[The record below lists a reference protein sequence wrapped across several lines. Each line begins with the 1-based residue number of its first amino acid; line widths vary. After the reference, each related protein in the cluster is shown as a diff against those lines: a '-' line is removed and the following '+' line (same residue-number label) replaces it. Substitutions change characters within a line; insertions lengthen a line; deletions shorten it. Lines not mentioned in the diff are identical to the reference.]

1 MVFVKAGIWGLTVE
15 AGKEY
20 SQIVDD
26 SFCITMAALGAQL
39 PKNGGRTS
47 ISIKIHDKEFAV
59 CSLTPG
65 KIEQQVLDLTLL
77 EGEEVT
83 IKGTGNCP
91 VDLTGNYLVDP
102 YDESDDEDD
111 LSMEIDG
118 EDMDSEDAE
127 GWEDM
132 DDDEEDDDEE
142 DDDEEDEM
150 DIAAQLDAA
159 LKSKRKLPEIP
170 SSKTTKKAKIVE
182 IEEPAEAPVAK
193 TNGTPAKKDAKT
205 DAKKDTPAKKEAP
218 AKNASA
224 KKDATTKKETQ
235 TPKPEPT
242 KKAETPVSAKAVAKQ
257 QQKEQTAT
265 PKEQKAEKSAEK
277 PAETPKS
284 TKKTLGNGL
293 VVEDVTVGT
302 GTKAKAGKKVGVR
315 YIGRLA
321 NGKVFDSNTKGSPF
335 IFRLG
340 AGEVIRGWDLGVNG
354 MNIGGV
360 RKLTIPASLA
370 YGSRGAPPDIPPNA
384 TLEFEVKLLE
394 VRNK

>member
-1 MVFVKAGIWGLTVE
+1 MAFVKAGIWGLTVE

-77 EGEEVT
+77 EGQEVT

-111 LSMEIDG
+111 LSMEID
-118 EDMDSEDAE
+118 DMDSEEGE

-132 DDDEEDDDEE
+132 DEEDDEEEEDDDDEE
-142 DDDEEDEM
+142 DT

-182 IEEPAEAPVAK
+182 VEESEEAAVAK
-193 TNGTPAKKDAKT
+193 TNGASTTPAKKNAKT
-205 DAKKDTPAKKEAP
+205 DAKKDTPAKKEVP

-224 KKDATTKKETQ
+224 KKETATTKKEAR
-235 TPKPEPT
+235 TPKPESS

-257 QQKEQTAT
+257 QQKEQAAT
-265 PKEQKAEKSAEK
+265 PKEQKAEK

-315 YIGRLA
+315 YIGRLT